1 VPAVPELTVR
11 VKVPD
16 ALMDLVLRVVERLVG
31 LEAVTVTFP
40 ANPFNATTVIVEA
53 PGVPMF
59 SEMDDG
65 LAETVK
71 SRTVQVTV

>member
-1 VPAVPELTVR
+1 VPELIVR

-16 ALMDLVLRVVERLVG
+16 ALMDPVLRVVERLVG
-31 LEAVTVTFP
+31 LEVVTVTFP
-40 ANPFNATTVIVEA
+40 ANPFNAATVIVEA

-59 SEMDDG
+59 SETDDG

-71 SRTVQVTV
+71 SPTV

>member
-1 VPAVPELTVR
+1 VR

-31 LEAVTVTFP
+31 LEALRVTFP
-40 ANPFNATTVIVEA
+40 ANPFNAVTVIVEA
-53 PGVPMF
+53 PGVPAF

-71 SRTVQVTV
+71 SRAV

>member
-1 VPAVPELTVR
+1 MR

-16 ALMDLVLRVVERLVG
+16 ASMDPVLKVVERLVG
-31 LEAVTVTFP
+31 LEVVTVTFP
-40 ANPFNATTVIVEA
+40 ENPFNAATVIVEA
-53 PGVPMF
+53 PGVPVF

-71 SRTVQVTV
+71 SRTV